1 MEEADLLSDSVV
13 IVCDGNLVASGTP
26 LELKHHYGTAIQFS
40 LITGKQYVEEVER
53 HIKSHFANSSTWINA
68 KSSDSGYLSLSVKK
82 VKQSSDA
89 EGVDA
94 SLLSTFIGWLEQE
107 DCPVQEFSIS
117 NSSLEEV
124 FLAVTKHQ
132 GEHENRTRRC
142 CCRGPKR
149 HAKTSAGVT
158 NEVNHAPLDYNQEEL
173 PKTTLADYERHLSV
187 WTQTIALLRFY
198 MKRNWTGRPSIINWV
213 IYSVFCIG
221 NTVMGFSL
229 VVMWPDVTMYY
240 MLVST
245 GKSLAILFV

>member
-1 MEEADLLSDSVV
+1 
-13 IVCDGNLVASGTP
+13 
-26 LELKHHYGTAIQFS
+26 
-40 LITGKQYVEEVER
+40 
-53 HIKSHFANSSTWINA
+53 
-68 KSSDSGYLSLSVKK
+68 
-82 VKQSSDA
+82 
-89 EGVDA
+89 
-94 SLLSTFIGWLEQE
+94 
-107 DCPVQEFSIS
+107 
-117 NSSLEEV
+117 
-124 FLAVTKHQ
+124 VTKHQ

-158 NEVNHAPLDYNQEEL
+158 NEVNHAPLDYNKEEL

-245 GKSLAILFV
+245 GKSLAILFVWFMSKSSSYHTYRCLYIKVFLLSMILVSIISPIYGDRHLGLHLMMQTQSMLDKSFLLGTSLYATVVALGYTTYILTFLFATKIYR